1 MEGSGKTK
9 LIVIGGGPGG
19 YPAAFLAAD
28 LGMDVTL
35 VDVTAK
41 PGGVCLHRGC
51 IPSKA
56 LLHVARVLAEAAEA
70 AEWGAKF
77 PAPQIDLEQLRQW
90 KNSVVDRLT
99 GNLAH
104 LREQRKIT
112 FVHGRGRVADPHT
125 VVVEPGEGQPAQ
137 TLTADFILLATGSIS
152 AMLPGLPD
160 DPRIMNSDVALEV
173 RDVPKTLLVV
183 GGGYIGLELGTVYAA
198 LGSKVT
204 VAERAVGLLPN
215 VDRDLVELLSR
226 RLRLRF
232 DKILL
237 DTKVTDVAAQPDG
250 IAVRMVGLPSVQ
262 LDQPVQVFEKILIA
276 IGRRPASSNLGLETT
291 RVQLDPRGFIRTD
304 RQRRTDEPSIFAVG
318 DVAGE
323 PQLAHKATY
332 EARIAVEAM
341 AGLPSAFDP
350 AAIPAVVFTDPEIA
364 WAGLTEDEARAAGS
378 TAPPYKIARFPWTA
392 SGRATTL
399 ERNDGLTKL
408 VLDAISHRVLGVGM
422 VGLNAGELIAEG
434 VLAIEMGA
442 RAEDLQMT
450 IHAHPTLSET
460 MMEAADVY
468 FGQSPHMP
476 QRKR

>member
-1 MEGSGKTK
+1 MEGSSKTK

-35 VDVTAK
+35 VDITAK

-56 LLHVARVLAEAAEA
+56 LLHVARVLTETAEAAEF
-70 AEWGAKF
+70 GVNI
-77 PAPQIDLEQLRQW
+77 PAPKIDLEQLRQW
-90 KNSVVDRLT
+90 KNSIVDRLT

-104 LREQRKIT
+104 LREQRKVA
-112 FVHGRGRVADPHT
+112 FVHGRGRIADPHT
-125 VVVEPGEGQPAQ
+125 VVVDLGDGQQQ
-137 TLTADFILLATGSIS
+137 TLTGDFLLIATGSFS
-152 AMLPGLPD
+152 ATLPGLPD
-160 DPRIMNSDVALEV
+160 DPRIMNSDVALEI
-173 RDVPKTLLVV
+173 RDVPGTLLIV

-204 VAERAVGLLPN
+204 VVERAVGLLPN
-215 VDRDLVELLSR
+215 VDRDLVELLVR
-226 RLRLRF
+226 RLRPRF

-237 DTKVTDVAAQPDG
+237 DTKVLDITPQTEG
-250 IAVRMVGLPSVQ
+250 LAVRMVGLPSAQ
-262 LDQPVQVFEKILIA
+262 LDQPTQRFDKVLISV
-276 IGRRPASSNLGLETT
+276 GRRPASSNLGLENT
-291 RVQLDPRGFIRTD
+291 RVKLDDRGFIRTD

-318 DVAGE
+318 DVAGD

-341 AGLPSAFDP
+341 AGLPTAFDP

-364 WAGLTEDEARAAGS
+364 YAGLTEDAARAAGS
-378 TAPPYKIARFPWTA
+378 NAPPYKIARFPWTA

-399 ERNDGLTKL
+399 DRNDGLTKL
-408 VLDAISHRVLGVGM
+408 VLDALSHRVLGVGM

-442 RAEDLQMT
+442 RAEDLQLT

-460 MMEAADVY
+460 MMEAAEVY

-476 QRKR
+476 ARKR